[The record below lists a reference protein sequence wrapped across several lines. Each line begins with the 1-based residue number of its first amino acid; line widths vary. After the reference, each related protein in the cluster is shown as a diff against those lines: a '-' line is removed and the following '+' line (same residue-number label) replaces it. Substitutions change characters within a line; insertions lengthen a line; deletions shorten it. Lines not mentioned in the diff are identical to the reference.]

1 MFLEIQQIK
10 KHFGEGESRV
20 DVLRGIDISI
30 EKGEIC
36 CWDLPV
42 PENPRC

>member
-1 MFLEIQQIK
+1 MFLEISSIK

-20 DVLRGIDISI
+20 EVLKDIDISI

-36 CWDLPV
+36 VLLV
-42 PENPRC
+42 PSCSG